1 MSRQSFSAVLL
12 ALTLASCAPRVS
24 VDLLSSRPKD
34 WDYQRVAVIDENAE
48 LPSSAVKLGE
58 VTAEDAPLSASHYNV
73 VLSAAAEEVWK
84 QGGNVLQVTQ
94 SSKTPFFAWKGD
106 CSVKGN
112 MLYVPCPDS
121 LAVVRYV
128 NTMQAIYPLG
138 SNTWELS
145 LSVSGK
151 PVYAGIPAMDYKPEE
166 GCVNTK
172 PYGLFSLLAAWQFH
186 PRWAVTGSVGY
197 SHFDY
202 REYRAD
208 AWNYTGNGDVATAF
222 AGVRFY
228 HVSRPAFKLYSAV
241 QAGAFFWFKNLD
253 SPVKRNWHL
262 GGQVTWLGMQ
272 FGRKWFFDWELL
284 GVGDYY
290 TVIIPL
296 AGGRI
301 GVGYRF

>member
-1 MSRQSFSAVLL
+1 MLL

-34 WDYQRVAVIDENAE
+34 WDYQRVAVIDGDAE

-58 VTAEDAPLSASHYNV
+58 VTAEDAPLSASYYDV

-94 SSKTPFFAWKGD
+94 SSKTPFFAWKGN

-112 MLYVPCPDS
+112 MLHVPSPDS

-128 NTMQAIYPLG
+128 NTMQAIYPLE

-151 PVYAGIPAMDYKPEE
+151 PAYSGLMVMDRERPVE
-166 GCVNTK
+166 GCVETK
-172 PYGLFSLLAAWQFH
+172 SYGMFSILAACQFH
-186 PRWAVTGSVGY
+186 PRWALTGSFGY
-197 SHFDY
+197 SHYDHL
-202 REYRAD
+202 EYHED

-241 QAGAFFWFKNLD
+241 QAGMFYWFNNLH
-253 SPVKRNWHL
+253 SPRTPYWHL
-262 GGQVTWLGMQ
+262 GGQLTFLGMQ
-272 FGRKWFFDWELL
+272 FGRKWFFDWELF
-284 GVGDYY
+284 GMGDYY
-290 TVIIPL
+290 ITIIPPL
-296 AGGRI
+296 CGRI